1 MKGSKKKRER
11 MGRNVGRARKMGQRR
26 FFLYDSLLQ
35 KITVWSAFVVLGW
48 FYVETG
54 ITSLMDFS
62 GKSQCQFLNLSII
75 L

>member
-1 MKGSKKKRER
+1 
-11 MGRNVGRARKMGQRR
+11 MGQRR
-26 FFLYDSLLQ
+26 FFPYDNLLQ

-48 FYVETG
+48 SYVETG
-54 ITSLMDFS
+54 ITSLMDLS